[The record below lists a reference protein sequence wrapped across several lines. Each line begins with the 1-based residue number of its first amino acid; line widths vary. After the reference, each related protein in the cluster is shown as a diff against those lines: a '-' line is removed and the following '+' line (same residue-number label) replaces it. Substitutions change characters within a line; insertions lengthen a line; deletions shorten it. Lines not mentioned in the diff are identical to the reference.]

1 MKNSIGTLYVR
12 VLFVAI
18 TVSALVAA
26 AAGPNNWN

>member
-1 MKNSIGTLYVR
+1 MRIKLGNLYVR

-18 TVSALVAA
+18 TVTALVAA